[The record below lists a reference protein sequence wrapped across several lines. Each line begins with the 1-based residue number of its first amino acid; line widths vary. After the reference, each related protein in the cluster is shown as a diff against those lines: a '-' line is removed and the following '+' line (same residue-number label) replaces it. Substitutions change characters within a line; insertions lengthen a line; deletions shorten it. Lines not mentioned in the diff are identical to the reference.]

1 MKMNYTNRAPGAELM
16 AAVSGTATTLIVDT
30 VTGFPPTPFYVIIN
44 PDNDEEEVA
53 KVTGISGTSLTV
65 ERGITD
71 TGTASNNGNAHAV
84 GASVIHGAVAWDFN
98 QLSAVF
104 EALEDPNAPGTVL
117 VPIGKPVSG
126 LVWGDLL

>member
-1 MKMNYTNRAPGAELM
+1 MKMNYTNNAPSAELM
-16 AAVSGTATTLIVDT
+16 TAVSGTATTLIVDT
-30 VTGFPPTPFYVIIN
+30 VTGFPATPFYIIIN

-71 TGTASNNGNAHAV
+71 TGTASNSGNAHAV
-84 GASVIHGAVAWDFN
+84 GASVIHGAVASDFN
-98 QLSAVF
+98 NLAAVF

-117 VPIGKPVSG
+117 VPVAKPVSG